1 MRVIYVTAASEQHK
15 ISKSDVVEKVIPA
28 ADFRMSTDDM
38 CQKFI
43 KIGG

>member
-1 MRVIYVTAASEQHK
+1 MRVIYVAAALEQHK
-15 ISKSDVVEKVIPA
+15 ISKTEVVDKVIPA

-43 KIGG
+43 KMGG